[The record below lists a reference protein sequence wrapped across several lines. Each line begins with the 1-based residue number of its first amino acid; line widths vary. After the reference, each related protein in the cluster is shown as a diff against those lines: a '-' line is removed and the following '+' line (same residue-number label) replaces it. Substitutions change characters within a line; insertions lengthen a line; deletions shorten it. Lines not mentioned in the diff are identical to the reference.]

1 MTFTSPLELS
11 VSNQGAFN
19 VSHVSGRSALI
30 MICFVILTTKKAKK
44 KPLAKK
50 TAEELGVDLTPRHE
64 VLSVEDPPTRTAGQ
78 KVETVEELVKKL
90 KDMGLV

>member
-1 MTFTSPLELS
+1 MCGSDT
-11 VSNQGAFN
+11 AFCQIIWTTCY
-19 VSHVSGRSALI
+19 HYCYG
-30 MICFVILTTKKAKK
+30 MFCYFYMCCYFVTKKAKK

-50 TAEELGVDLTPRHE
+50 SAEELGVDLTPRHE

>member
-1 MTFTSPLELS
+1 MFIKEFTYLLTYLLS
-11 VSNQGAFN
+11 IHFS
-19 VSHVSGRSALI
+19 
-30 MICFVILTTKKAKK
+30 LTIRKTSCCCYFFAVVLPKKKAKK

-50 TAEELGVDLTPRHE
+50 SAEELGVDLTPRHE